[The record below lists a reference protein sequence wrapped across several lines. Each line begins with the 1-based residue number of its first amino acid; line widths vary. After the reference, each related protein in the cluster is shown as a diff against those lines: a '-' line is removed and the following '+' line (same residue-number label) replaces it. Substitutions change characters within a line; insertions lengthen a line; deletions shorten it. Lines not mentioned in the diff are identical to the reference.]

1 MFGGIRKKRGAD
13 HWYFVKN
20 CGSYLCRGDPSFLL
34 KQASTLK
41 ESRYSS
47 DFLKNK
53 TYIRSHEDAK
63 IIVPPEFI

>member
-20 CGSYLCRGDPSFLL
+20 CGHYLCEEDPSFLL
-34 KQASTLK
+34 RQVSTSK

-47 DFLKNK
+47 DFLRKS
-53 TYIRSHEDAK
+53 TFRRTHADSE